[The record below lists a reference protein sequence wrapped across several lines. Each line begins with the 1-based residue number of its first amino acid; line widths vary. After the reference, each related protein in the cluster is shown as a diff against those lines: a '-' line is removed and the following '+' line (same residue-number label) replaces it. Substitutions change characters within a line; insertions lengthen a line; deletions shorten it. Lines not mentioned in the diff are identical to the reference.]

1 VKRKI
6 RSDPR
11 KEHLA
16 STVSVAQCG
25 ILGSIGLGIA
35 LYDCDSGM
43 SFSLGVLIAVLPYY
57 WQMYKLQRAGLL
69 VSEALL
75 RNTEIIKFL
84 VTGMLF
90 VMVFWVFT
98 QVVLGWF
105 FSGVVVGYLSWLV
118 LLQVKPPESGE

>member
-1 VKRKI
+1 
-6 RSDPR
+6 
-11 KEHLA
+11 
-16 STVSVAQCG
+16 
-25 ILGSIGLGIA
+25 
-35 LYDCDSGM
+35 
-43 SFSLGVLIAVLPYY
+43 
-57 WQMYKLQRAGLL
+57 MYKLQRAGLL